1 MSSYDFDLV
10 TIGAG
15 SGGVAASRRAAVHG
29 ARVAICEGDRVGGTC
44 VIRGCVPKKLMMYAS
59 QFSDAFADAAG
70 FGWSVSPPDF
80 DLAALTAAKNAET
93 ARLEGIYRKM
103 LADGGVTLLEGQARI
118 VDAHTVEVGGRR
130 ISAGH
135 LLIATGGAPS
145 HPPIDGLD
153 LAISSNE
160 LLDLTS
166 LPRRLL
172 VLGAGYI
179 AVEFTGI
186 FAGLGSD
193 VSLAYRAE
201 LPLRGFDDDIRGRLA
216 TAMRDRGIAVHPGFA
231 PEKLERSANGIRC
244 HAKDGTVIEADVV
257 LSALGRRPN
266 TAGLGLDAVGVEV
279 DAKSGAIR
287 VSPDSRTTVPS
298 IYAVGD
304 VTDRAALTP
313 VAIAEGRAFADS
325 VFGNTPRVVDHR
337 LIATAVFSQPSIGT
351 IGLSEP
357 DALAAGHRVTA
368 FEADFRP
375 MKHTLAGRAERAYM
389 KLVVDAD
396 SDKVLGAHLI
406 GADSGEII
414 QALAVAISMGATK
427 ADLDRTLAVHPTS
440 AEELV
445 LMRSPRGG

>member
-1 MSSYDFDLV
+1 
-10 TIGAG
+10 
-15 SGGVAASRRAAVHG
+15 
-29 ARVAICEGDRVGGTC
+29 
-44 VIRGCVPKKLMMYAS
+44 
-59 QFSDAFADAAG
+59 
-70 FGWSVSPPDF
+70 F

-103 LADGGVTLLEGQARI
+103 LADSGVTLIEGQTRI
-118 VDAHTVEVGGRR
+118 IDAHTVEVGGRR
-130 ISAGH
+130 VSAGH

-179 AVEFTGI
+179 AVEFAGI
-186 FAGLGSD
+186 FAGLGST

-216 TAMRDRGIAVHPGFA
+216 TAMHERGIKVCPGFE
-231 PEKLERSANGIRC
+231 PERLERSANAIRC
-244 HAKDGTVIEADVV
+244 HARDGRVIEADVV

-266 TAGLGLDAVGVEV
+266 TAGLGLEAVGVEI

-325 VFGNTPRVVDHR
+325 VFGGAPRVVDHR
-337 LIATAVFSQPSIGT
+337 LIAT
-351 IGLSEP
+351 
-357 DALAAGHRVTA
+357 
-368 FEADFRP
+368 
-375 MKHTLAGRAERAYM
+375 
-389 KLVVDAD
+389 
-396 SDKVLGAHLI
+396 
-406 GADSGEII
+406 
-414 QALAVAISMGATK
+414 
-427 ADLDRTLAVHPTS
+427 
-440 AEELV
+440 
-445 LMRSPRGG
+445 

>member
-1 MSSYDFDLV
+1 MSDYDFDLI

-44 VIRGCVPKKLMMYAS
+44 VIRGCVPKKLLMYAS
-59 QFSDAFADAAG
+59 QFADAFADAPG
-70 FGWSVSPPDF
+70 FGWEIVPPSF
-80 DLAALTAAKNAET
+80 DLAALTAAKDRET
-93 ARLEGIYRKM
+93 ARLETIYRKM
-103 LADGGVTLLEGQARI
+103 LADAKVTLLEGQARL
-118 VDAHTVEVGGRR
+118 VDAHTVDIGGRHV
-130 ISAGH
+130 SAGH
-135 LLIATGGAPS
+135 ILIATGGTPSAPA
-145 HPPIDGLD
+145 IDGLD

-160 LLDLTS
+160 LLDLTE

-179 AVEFTGI
+179 AVEFAGI
-186 FAGLGSD
+186 FAGFGSE
-193 VSLAYRAE
+193 VIQAYRAD
-201 LPLRGFDDDIRGRLA
+201 LPLRGFDDDIRTRLA
-216 TAMRDRGIAVHPGFA
+216 TAMSERGVALRPGFA
-231 PEKLERSANGIRC
+231 PVKLERSANGIRC
-244 HAKDGTVIEADVV
+244 TAKNGEVIEADVV

-266 TAGLGLDAVGVEV
+266 TDGLGLAEVGVDV

-287 VSPDSRTTVPS
+287 VSPDSRTTVDS

-313 VAIAEGRAFADS
+313 VAIAEGRAFADT
-325 VFGNTPRVVDHR
+325 VFANTPRVVDHR

-357 DALAAGHRVTA
+357 DAIAAGHQVTV

-375 MKHTLAGRAERAYM
+375 MKHTLAGRTERAYM
-389 KLVVDAD
+389 KVIVDAG

-414 QALAVAISMGATK
+414 QALAIAITMGATK

-445 LMRSPRGG
+445 LLRTPRA